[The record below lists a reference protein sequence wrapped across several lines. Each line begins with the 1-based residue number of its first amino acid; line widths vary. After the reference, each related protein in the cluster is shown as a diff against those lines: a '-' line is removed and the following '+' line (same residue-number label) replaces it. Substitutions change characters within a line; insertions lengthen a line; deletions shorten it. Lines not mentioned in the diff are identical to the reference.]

1 MVTAPEV
8 RPRYVGIL
16 TALAAAAAV
25 FPLMVLADFLSY
37 ALLAGYQ
44 VNRLPRFG
52 DPDPRVPLA
61 DLWRIRIVLGAFSFP
76 YVSLGAMALARM
88 VRLSGG
94 REARFWILIG
104 VALASAGVVV
114 GFLMLDPGGLVDW
127 FRDWVKM
134 DRGKTRKGI

>member
-1 MVTAPEV
+1 MGTAPEV

-37 ALLAGYQ
+37 ALLAGCQ

-61 DLWRIRIVLGAFSFP
+61 DLWRIRIGLGLLSSP
-76 YVSLGAMALARM
+76 LVSLGAMVLAWL
-88 VRLSGG
+88 VRLSSG
-94 REARFWILIG
+94 REVRFWILIG
-104 VALASAGVVV
+104 VALASAGVLA

-127 FRDWVKM
+127 FRD
-134 DRGKTRKGI
+134 